1 MALFKIL
8 KGNESNLPTT
18 KTPGYMYITEDQ
30 GNIFVDLSTTER
42 IQLNAK
48 NAATS
53 NKWAAPI
60 TLSLSGDASGSVN
73 IDGSANANITV
84 TVKDDSHNHVIS
96 NIDNLQTTLDS
107 KASKDI
113 ATQSA
118 NGLMSSTDKTK
129 LDGIAPKAT
138 PVYYGECSTAAA
150 TAAKVVTV
158 DDSFTLVEGA
168 QVTIKFTNAN
178 SVASPTLN
186 VNSTGAKPLYQR
198 GTTAIST
205 STTTTGWAA
214 GAIQTFTYDGTGWI
228 RDYWVNTTYSPA
240 SLGQGYAT
248 CSTAETT
255 TAKVATLSSYLLVKG
270 GIVAVK
276 FTYAVPA
283 SSTLNVNSKGAKSI
297 YYRGAAIESGII
309 KAGDIATFIYNG
321 TQYHLIAIDRWQ
333 EDTAASINNL
343 SINGKVIT
351 YTKNDGTTGTI
362 TTQDTNTTSF
372 TITANALDDD
382 VVMLTG
388 QSGTNAVTYTATHA
402 LKGPSTTASTTKGAT
417 ADVTVDA
424 AGESGSIKV
433 PKVTVDKYG
442 HTTGLTEQTLSI
454 SIPSAIKNPNAL
466 TFGSKTYDGSSAQ
479 SITAADLG
487 LASAMK
493 FLGTTTTAITDGATT
508 NPITIGG
515 VNTTAVSGNV
525 VIYGNKEFVFTTG
538 GKWEELGNEGSYKVV
553 QTAVSSPAANGTA
566 VAFIDTIAQDTNG
579 VITAT
584 KKTVSTV
591 SQSAA
596 GLMSKDDKIKLDG
609 ISAGA
614 NAYVLPIASST
625 LGGVKTTSTVTST
638 SGLTPTPIIN
648 GIPYY
653 KDTTYTLSSFG
664 ITATAAE
671 LNILDGATITTTE
684 LNYLDG
690 VTGNI
695 QTLLNG
701 KAPTSHA
708 SSATTYGVASNTLYG
723 HAMASSTIPKA
734 NGEAA
739 VGSETAKF
747 ARGDHIHPLQTEVE
761 TATKDA
767 EGNVISN
774 YISGA
779 SVSGQTVTF
788 TRGDGTTFTITTQ
801 DTNTNTDTKVTNTL
815 NTTTKAYITG
825 TTSATTNT
833 GTQIFDTGVYLD
845 TTAGTLTA
853 TKFNG
858 PLANSLSIFGS
869 TYNGSSAVTIGA
881 SGVTAGTY
889 GPSANVTGN
898 NATTIAVPEI
908 TVDTYGRVTSVVN
921 RTYTSVNTDTNTDTK
936 VTTSAKT
943 SGTGYVTTCTGA
955 TTNGLNYHTSVY
967 VNHATGVLMGAAWN
981 DYAEYRETKME
992 IEPGRVVIETG
1003 NGDLVLSQERM
1014 APAPNVVSDT
1024 FGFAIGK
1031 TEKCNTPIAVSGR
1044 ALVYPFED
1052 REIFKAGDAVCAGPE
1067 GTVSLMTREEIKEYP
1082 DRIIGIVSEI
1092 PNYKTWG
1099 ESDIEVNDRIWIK
1112 IK

>member
-8 KGNESNLPTT
+8 KGNENNLPTT

-48 NAATS
+48 TASKATS
-53 NKWAAPI
+53 
-60 TLSLSGDASGSVN
+60 
-73 IDGSANANITV
+73 
-84 TVKDDSHNHVIS
+84 
-96 NIDNLQTTLDS
+96 
-107 KASKDI
+107 
-113 ATQSA
+113 
-118 NGLMSSTDKTK
+118 
-129 LDGIAPKAT
+129 
-138 PVYYGECSTAAA
+138 VYYGVCSTAAN
-150 TAAKVVTV
+150 TAAKVLTV
-158 DDSFTLVEGA
+158 DDTFKLIEGA
-168 QVTIKFTNAN
+168 QITVKFTNSN
-178 SVASPTLN
+178 SASSPTLN
-186 VNSTGAKPLYQR
+186 VNGTGAKPIRLY
-198 GTTAIST
+198 GTTAAST
-205 STTTTGWAA
+205 ATSSTGWAA
-214 GAIQTFTYDGTGWI
+214 GAVQIFTYDGTAWY
-228 RDYWVNTTYSPA
+228 RNYWQNAYTNVA
-240 SLGQGYAT
+240 FGQGYTT
-248 CSTAETT
+248 CSTAEATVAK
-255 TAKVATLSSYLLVKG
+255 TASLSSYSLTTG

-283 SSTLNVNSKGAKSI
+283 SATLNVNSKGAKPI
-297 YYRGAAIESGII
+297 YYKGAAIKAGVI
-309 KAGDIATFIYNG
+309 KAGDIATFMYNG
-321 TQYHLIAIDRWQ
+321 SQYHLLAIDRWQ
-333 EDTAASINNL
+333 DDTATSIKNL
-343 SINGKVIT
+343 SIDGTTIT
-351 YTKNDGTTGTI
+351 YTKNDGTTGTL

-382 VVMLTG
+382 VVILTG
-388 QSGTNAVTYTATHA
+388 QSGSNAVSYTATHA
-402 LKGPSTTASTTKGAT
+402 LKGPSTTANTTKGAT
-417 ADVTVDA
+417 ADVTIDA

-442 HTTGLTEQTLSI
+442 HATGLTEQTLSI
-454 SIPSAIKNPNAL
+454 SIPSSIKNPNAL
-466 TFGSKTYDGSSAQ
+466 TIGSKTYDGSSAQ

-493 FLGTTTTAITDGATT
+493 FLGTTTTAITDGANT
-508 NPITIGG
+508 NPITISG
-515 VNTTAVSGNV
+515 VSTTAVSGNV
-525 VIYGNKEFVFTTG
+525 VLYGSKEFVFTTG

-553 QTAVSSPAANGTA
+553 QTAVSSPAASGTA
-566 VAFIDTIAQDTNG
+566 VAFIDTISQDTNG

-596 GLMSKDDKIKLDG
+596 GLMSKEDKIKLDG

-614 NAYVLPIASST
+614 NAYVLPVASST

-638 SGLTPTPIIN
+638 TGLTPTPIIN

-653 KDTTYTLSSFG
+653 KDTTYSLSSFG
-664 ITATAAE
+664 ITASADE
-671 LNILDGATITTTE
+671 LNILDGAVITTTE

-695 QTLLNG
+695 NTLLNG

-708 SSATTYGVASNTLYG
+708 SSASTYGLATASLYG
-723 HAMASSTIPKA
+723 HAMASSTTPKA
-734 NGEAA
+734 PGTAS
-739 VGSETAKF
+739 VGSELAKF

-767 EGNVISN
+767 EGNVISS
-774 YISGA
+774 YISNA

-788 TRGDGTTFTITTQ
+788 TRGDGTTFNITTQ

-881 SGVTAGTY
+881 TGVTAGTY
-889 GPSANVTGN
+889 GPSSNVTGN
-898 NATTIAVPEI
+898 NAVTLTVPQI
-908 TVDTYGRVTSVVN
+908 TVDTYGRVTSVTN
-921 RTYTSVNTDTNTDTK
+921 RTYTSVNTDTNDDSK
-936 VTTSAKT
+936 VQTTAKT

-955 TTNGLNYHTSVY
+955 GTAGLNYHTSVY
-967 VNHATGVLMGAAWN
+967 VNHSTGVLMGAAWN
-981 DYAEYRETKME
+981 DYAEYRETKTE

-1024 FGFAIGK
+1024 FGFAIGQ
-1031 TEKCNTPIAVSGR
+1031 TEKCNTPIAIAGR
-1044 ALVYPFED
+1044 VLVYPFED
-1052 REIFKAGDAVCAGPE
+1052 RGNFKAGDVVCAGPE

-1082 DRIIGIVSEI
+1082 DRILGIVSEI
-1092 PNYKTWG
+1092 PNYETWG
-1099 ESDIEVNDRIWIK
+1099 ETDIKVNNRIWIK
-1112 IK
+1112 IR